1 MLYREITV
9 SDSEIPTKLR
19 LLLLLLL
26 CVFIIII
33 IIIIIIIKHS
43 VLAERIIFE
52 C

>member
-33 IIIIIIIKHS
+33 IKHS